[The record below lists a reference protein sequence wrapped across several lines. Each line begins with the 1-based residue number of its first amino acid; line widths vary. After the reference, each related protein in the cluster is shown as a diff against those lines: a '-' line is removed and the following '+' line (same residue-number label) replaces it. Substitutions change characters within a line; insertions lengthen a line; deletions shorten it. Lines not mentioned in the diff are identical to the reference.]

1 VLVEFTWTGFG
12 TFMFGL
18 LVILVIVG
26 VSRGAVKALTLL
38 RIGLQDFVDLHSAPD
53 PEFVAG
59 DLGTRLGVC
68 NAE

>member
-1 VLVEFTWTGFG
+1 
-12 TFMFGL
+12 MFGL

-38 RIGLQDFVDLHSAPD
+38 RLGLQDFVDLHSAPD

-68 NAE
+68 IAE